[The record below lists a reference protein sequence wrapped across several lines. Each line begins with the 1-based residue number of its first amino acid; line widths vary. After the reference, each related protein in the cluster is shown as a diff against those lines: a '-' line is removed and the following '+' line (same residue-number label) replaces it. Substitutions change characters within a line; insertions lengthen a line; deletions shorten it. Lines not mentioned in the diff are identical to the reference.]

1 MDLDVVN
8 DGIPHG
14 IGHFRTLHLP
24 DFFVHCLLIQR
35 SILIRNKINCRRNSL
50 RNGLGRNHN
59 QLLVFRDRGSLIR
72 CQNDVLVV
80 RKNEHRI
87 CVHLL
92 HSIQN
97 VLRAR
102 IHRLSAGNDIIHAK
116 TTENV
121 RKSFAGA
128 HCNHADVLLR
138 LIFRRSF
145 FERLL
150 RSGGLL
156 FLRSSRCKL
165 FKFLSAAKVDNGNLL
180 QLSVQKSSLKNQSR
194 IVGMHLNMHAVIR
207 TNGHDLICNRIHVRR
222 YIAVNLVIVGLRKD
236 LKEGHDIA
244 VFKICILRIFLFS
257 GLFLR
262 RRIEQCFHIKLCS
275 LVALIGAL
283 EKLQKSLS
291 AGVHYSSLLQNRKHL
306 RSLRKN
312 LTGILHNLR
321 DKFIKIRNSRICQLS
336 CLLGSALCNRKD
348 GSFLRLHDC
357 FICGLD
363 RLVKSICAKRNI
375 DFLRI
380 ADDLAEAAEK
390 LGKNDTGITAGSAK
404 RAGRNGLADLLHV
417 IGILNLQNL
426 TNCRYHCHSHIRSGI
441 SIRYR
446 EYVQFINPGFI

>member
-1 MDLDVVN
+1 MDLDVIN

-14 IGHFRTLHLP
+14 ISNFRTLHLP
-24 DFFVHCLLIQR
+24 DFFVHGLLIQR
-35 SILIRNKINCRRNSL
+35 SILIRNEVNRRRNSL
-50 RNGLGRNHN
+50 RNGLGRNHH
-59 QLLVFRDRGSLIR
+59 QLLVFRNRGSLIR

-80 RKNEHRI
+80 RKNEYRI
-87 CVHLL
+87 CIHLL
-92 HSIQN
+92 YSIQN

-121 RKSFAGA
+121 RKSVAGA

-138 LIFRRSF
+138 LICCRSL
-145 FERLL
+145 FESLL
-150 RSGGLL
+150 RSCRLL

-165 FKFLSAAKVDNGNLL
+165 FEFLSAAKVDNGNLL

-236 LKEGHDIA
+236 LKEGHDIS
-244 VFKICILRIFLFS
+244 VFQICILRIFLFS

-275 LVALIGAL
+275 LIALIGAL

-291 AGVHYSSLLQNRKHL
+291 AGVHYARLLQNRKHL

-312 LTGILHNLR
+312 LTGIFHNLR
-321 DKFIKIRNSRICQLS
+321 NKFIEIRDSRIRQLS

-348 GSFLRLHDC
+348 GSFLRLHDSL
-357 FICGLD
+357 ICGLN
-363 RLVKSICAKRNI
+363 RLVKSICAKGDI

-390 LGKNDTGITAGSAK
+390 LGKNDTGIAAGSAK

-417 IGILNLQNL
+417 VCILNLQNL
-426 TNCRYHCHSHIRSGI
+426 TNGRYHRHSHIRSGI